1 MNEIYD
7 VDRVPGDL
15 SLVVVRLAR
24 RLRGRRGA
32 KSVSLTQLSALSTL
46 HHEGPMTPGALAM
59 AERVQPP
66 SMTRVIASL
75 AELGMVKR
83 EPHPTDGR
91 QAIVSL
97 AARGADAIAEELAAR
112 EEWLSRR
119 LAELTTEERDAL
131 HRVVGIMDKIIHSA
145 DDIDENAPRA
155 VDEIAPR
162 AVDEIAPRAAMGA
175 VPPPVPVIVPVA

>member
-1 MNEIYD
+1 MSISLFLVNENYD
-7 VDRVPGDL
+7 ADRLPGDL

-24 RLRGRRGA
+24 RLRGRRGT
-32 KSVSLTQLSALSTL
+32 KSVSLTQLSALNTL

-75 AELGMVKR
+75 AELGMVR
-83 EPHPTDGR
+83 RDPHPTDGR

-97 AARGADAIAEELAAR
+97 AERGVNAIAEELAAR

-119 LAELTTEERDAL
+119 LAELTPDERETL
-131 HRVVGIMDKIIHSA
+131 HRVVGIMDKIIRSA
-145 DDIDENAPRA
+145 DD
-155 VDEIAPR
+155 VDDIAPH
-162 AVDEIAPRAAMGA
+162 ASMGT
-175 VPPPVPVIVPVA
+175 VPPPPAVIVPVA